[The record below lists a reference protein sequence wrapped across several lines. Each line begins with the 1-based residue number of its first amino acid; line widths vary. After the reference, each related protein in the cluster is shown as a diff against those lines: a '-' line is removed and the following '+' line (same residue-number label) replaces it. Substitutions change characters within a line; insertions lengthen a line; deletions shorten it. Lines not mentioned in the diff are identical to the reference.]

1 MQEFPQKTAD
11 RIAGMRAISGHL
23 STLLRVLIA
32 GWGLMSCMA
41 EAQDAL
47 PWPERIQVQIAR
59 ISGIGWRL
67 EDAADRVCTN
77 RLAPIGA
84 EFDYIGAYTA
94 RDRPFIRQV
103 LRLGDAPQ
111 IASVVPGSA
120 ADKAGLR
127 PADEIVAIDGRGW
140 RDLAAGAK
148 DPDLLADDIQA
159 LTAALPAQRQLM
171 LTVKR
176 EGRDVDVPVARR
188 SRCAARFLLKTGE
201 GLRAYSDTANVAIS
215 EALVE
220 FALNDDELALVLG
233 HELAH
238 VLYQDKRDM
247 GVPARR
253 AAEARADLTGAAIAR
268 CAGFDIA
275 RGVGILT
282 RLGKRDWMPLFNA
295 PTHGSMK
302 RRVERIRAAVLSAQ
316 PTSCPLV
323 SLKIAPDGTR
333 P

>member
-23 STLLRVLIA
+23 SKLLRMLVA

-127 PADEIVAIDGRGW
+127 PADEIVAIDRRGW
-140 RDLAAGAK
+140 RDLAAGAT

-159 LTAALPAQRQLM
+159 LTAALPAQRQLI

-188 SRCAARFLLKTGE
+188 SRCGARFLLKTGE

-220 FALNDDELALVLG
+220 FARNDDELALVLG

-302 RRVERIRAAVLSAQ
+302 SRVERIRAAVLSAP

-323 SLKIAPDGTR
+323 SLEIAPDGTR